1 MRSSIGMLSSYDVRC
16 EKLHR
21 YNMNIIGLSFRCV
34 YFVVFVPSLSWQT
47 IVFHHMESENKLVNG
62 IMWKQFYS
70 VQDAPLGTR
79 PSSRRGRLES
89 PTGQRTRPRRAGSP
103 HAARC
108 GQSALCSLHLF
119 NAKRAVFSLSVSF
132 LYVLSWQIIF
142 SRGLR

>member
-1 MRSSIGMLSSYDVRC
+1 MPFSLPRSKVRSSIGMLSSYDIMCDAKSTVV
-16 EKLHR
+16 HTR

-47 IVFHHMESENKLVNG
+47 IVFHHMESENKHVNG

-70 VQDAPLGTR
+70 VPEAPLGTR

-119 NAKRAVFSLSVSF
+119 NAKRAVFSLSV
-132 LYVLSWQIIF
+132 
-142 SRGLR
+142 